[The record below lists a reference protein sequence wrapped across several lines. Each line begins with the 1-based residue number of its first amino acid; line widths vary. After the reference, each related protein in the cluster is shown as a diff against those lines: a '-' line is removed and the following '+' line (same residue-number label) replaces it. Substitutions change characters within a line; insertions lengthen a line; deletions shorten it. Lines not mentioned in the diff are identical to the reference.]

1 MSSFEDEVELV
12 PSTYSIPSL
21 LEQHKEAILELQALV
36 PPPTTPDPYCKYDD
50 LFYLRYVLSF
60 GSAKK
65 SVEAVEWAFQ
75 FRADPKFQKIAELC
89 SGTASDRDAKILDM
103 DVVKESKKWQVADK
117 LDGVFTARTGGGVA
131 VLIRAGMCDSST
143 MFDRV
148 TQEDMWDMNLMQR
161 EASFQECDQ
170 LTRETNLLCKQT
182 MFLDMADAKLS
193 SMMDSRQSKSHSE
206 MSSIASKVYPQ
217 LMDKFCILNAPSWMG
232 WLMALFSKFASKRS
246 MEKVELFTSNDA
258 LWNSEWARQRL
269 VKKNFPHFL
278 GGEIP
283 PEEISE
289 SLTGKLL
296 QTSPIPEVTVSA
308 RSKETIDVVVPL
320 EGRTTISYCVAV
332 VARGVE
338 FSARFVPDNKST
350 AAGVVILRESGKV
363 KAEEGPTKGTWVIDA
378 QGSGVVR
385 VEFDNGYSMLRSKTV
400 KYSFDVNSTGSGGGA
415 AAVDDVVVAAA
426 GVADVNLSL

>member
-1 MSSFEDEVELV
+1 MSVEDEIELV
-12 PSTYSIPSL
+12 PNTYSIASL
-21 LEQHKEAILELQALV
+21 LLQHKEAVLELQSLA

-50 LFYLRYVLSF
+50 LFYLRYILSF
-60 GSAKK
+60 GNAKK
-65 SVEAVEWAFQ
+65 SKEAVEWAFN
-75 FRADPKFQKIAELC
+75 FRSDSKFQRIAEIC
-89 SGTASDRDAKILDM
+89 TGADSEAKILDM
-103 DVVKESKKWQVADK
+103 SVVKESKKWQVADK
-117 LDGVFTARTGGGVA
+117 LENVFTVETGGGVA

-148 TQEDMWDMNLMQR
+148 TQADMWDMNLLQR

-170 LTRETNLLCKQT
+170 LTRESGMLCKNT

-206 MSSIASKVYPQ
+206 MSAIASKVYPQ

-258 LWNSEWARQRL
+258 LWSSEWAKKRL
-269 VKKNFPHFL
+269 VRKNFPHFL

-283 PEEISE
+283 PEKISD

-296 QTSPIPEVTVSA
+296 QKSPIPEVTISA
-308 RSKETIDVVVPL
+308 RSKEMIDIVIPVKGKWTVDY
-320 EGRTTISYCVAV
+320 IVAV
-332 VARGVE
+332 LARGIE
-338 FSARFVPDNKST
+338 FSARFLPDNSSDSDSSRV
-350 AAGVVILRESGKV
+350 AAGVVMLRESGKV
-363 KAEEGPTKGTWVIDA
+363 KAEEGPAKGTWTIDA

-400 KYSFDVNSTGSGGGA
+400 KYSFDLNTLDRIA
-415 AAVDDVVVAAA
+415 ADVVA
-426 GVADVNLSL
+426 GVADVNVSV